1 MQHLTTVESMV
12 CGFTSG
18 FVAAIVVQSNLAP
31 EFWVIVA
38 LHLAAV
44 SVSLYLALAVLLL
57 MLKNEG
63 SWWGW

>member
-1 MQHLTTVESMV
+1 MQRLTTVESVV

-18 FVAAIVVQSNLAP
+18 IVAAIVVPSNLVP
-31 EFWVIVA
+31 EFWVIGA

-44 SVSLYLALAVLLL
+44 SVSLYLGSAVLLL